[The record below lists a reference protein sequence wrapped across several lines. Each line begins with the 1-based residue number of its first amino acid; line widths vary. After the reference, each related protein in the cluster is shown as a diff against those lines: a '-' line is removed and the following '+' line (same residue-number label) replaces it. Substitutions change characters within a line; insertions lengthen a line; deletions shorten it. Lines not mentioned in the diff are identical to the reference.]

1 MPRVRLI
8 IVSLTGQDQTLTLGN
23 QVFVGL
29 DQLLS
34 FALPIDFNIV
44 MAALELSKRL
54 LRMCRLLIEPS
65 NLCIEFSHANQY
77 APLGWTG
84 KPFRLSSLGRAAEAA
99 TDCLRQALRV
109 APDYAD
115 AVFNLALL
123 LQRKNQYAEATD
135 YWRRYLASDCRSA
148 PRRIV
153 S

>member
-65 NLCIEFSHANQY
+65 NLGIEFSHANQY

-84 KPFRLSSLGRAAEAA
+84 KPFRLSSH
-99 TDCLRQALRV
+99 
-109 APDYAD
+109 
-115 AVFNLALL
+115 
-123 LQRKNQYAEATD
+123 RKGG
-135 YWRRYLASDCRSA
+135 
-148 PRRIV
+148 
-153 S
+153 